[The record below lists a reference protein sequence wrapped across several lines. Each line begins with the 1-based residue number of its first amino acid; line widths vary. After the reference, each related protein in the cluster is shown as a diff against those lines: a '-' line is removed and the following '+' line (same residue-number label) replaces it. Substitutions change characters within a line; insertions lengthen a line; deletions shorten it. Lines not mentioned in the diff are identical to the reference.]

1 MKETI
6 FKNSAKDFT
15 LGTAIEMYE
24 LGVATVINDGK
35 DITIIFEE
43 VEK

>member
-1 MKETI
+1 MVEVTY
-6 FKNSAKDFT
+6 KNSAEEFT
-15 LGTAIEMYE
+15 LETAIEMHK

-43 VEK
+43 EE